1 MHLNVAS
8 LAISDWWSRKL
19 TVNSTLQDQ
28 SMHLSLIYCFE
39 LQATFED
46 ELIDDAKAKKHS
58 LTCEAVEVG
67 AKVSH
72 ARAANHN
79 PMYTHIKVVAMHDR
93 ATRGTS
99 WCAQLYNVF
108 RMPVPCSSLQSHV
121 TL

>member
-8 LAISDWWSRKL
+8 LAVSDQWSRKL
-19 TVNSTLQDQ
+19 TVTSTGPLQDQ
-28 SMHLSLIYCFE
+28 SMHSSLIHCFE

-72 ARAANHN
+72 ARAGNHI
-79 PMYTHIKVVAMHDR
+79 PMYVISKWSCHA
-93 ATRGTS
+93 
-99 WCAQLYNVF
+99 
-108 RMPVPCSSLQSHV
+108 
-121 TL
+121 